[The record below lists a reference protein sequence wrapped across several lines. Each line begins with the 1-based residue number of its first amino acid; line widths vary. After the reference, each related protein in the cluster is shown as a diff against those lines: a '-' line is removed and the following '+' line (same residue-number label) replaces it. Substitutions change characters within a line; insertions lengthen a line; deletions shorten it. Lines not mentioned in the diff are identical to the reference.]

1 MNKDRS
7 EGSSCCLGI
16 AEEGE
21 HGVGGAEGM
30 KKDGIDATEDWTGQ
44 LLSGTMGTYGIY
56 MYVYIHK
63 DVQ

>member
-1 MNKDRS
+1 
-7 EGSSCCLGI
+7 LGI

-44 LLSGTMGTYGIY
+44 LLSGTIGTMGTWYIY
-56 MYVYIHK
+56 AYIHIYI